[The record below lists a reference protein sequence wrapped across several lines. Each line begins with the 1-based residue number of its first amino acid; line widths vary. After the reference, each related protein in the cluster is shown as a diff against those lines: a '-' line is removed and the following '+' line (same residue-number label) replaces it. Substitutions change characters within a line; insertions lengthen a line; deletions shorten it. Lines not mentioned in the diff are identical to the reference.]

1 MENFNYFD
9 FWTLKTLSLYN
20 QKFSRKYSDVCLPL
34 KSRVLILQ
42 CHGKSWEVICRIQVP
57 KAQRKVKRLSKGWA
71 RFARDNNLQ
80 LGDICLFEPLK
91 TKKYRMNVRIIRKE
105 WDLGSAFCY
114 CFRLVLLGLIRVAYG
129 HVCQPL
135 VPTFVVVILK
145 LLCLARVQLTLFC

>member
-1 MENFNYFD
+1 MENFNCFD
-9 FWTLKTLSLYN
+9 FRTLKTLSLYN
-20 QKFSRKYSDVCLPL
+20 QEFSRKYSDVCLPL

-57 KAQRKVKRLSKGWA
+57 KAQRKVKRLSKGRA

-105 WDLGSAFCY
+105 
-114 CFRLVLLGLIRVAYG
+114 
-129 HVCQPL
+129 
-135 VPTFVVVILK
+135 
-145 LLCLARVQLTLFC
+145 